1 MSNIERTKKIF
12 KYELDE
18 NPKNNIFKTSK
29 FKHLDQ
35 ETAEILHEIISSPDV
50 MKLNDDELY
59 SFLCPNKRPRN
70 N

>member
-12 KYELDE
+12 KSELNE
-18 NPKNNIFKTSK
+18 NTKNDIFKTSK

-59 SFLCPNKRPRN
+59 SFLCPKRRKN